1 MADDI
6 FASLQHIVQGF
17 LSITR
22 HMPKIPFVTEGL
34 EKADAFL
41 TKHRNNA
48 QQMSQKIKNEMNW
61 QELMPKLERTNVYD
75 VMENVYI
82 KVAGFG
88 TGFKEFMK
96 DFNPFEGVEST
107 NDLLERI
114 LKNTQ
119 NMSKDTS
126 SINDSL
132 QMDKEDLE
140 FLKTVANIK
149 YGDKYVMP
157 QVNIEMVN
165 HNNIQSEI
173 DLDGFFDKKVEE
185 MANIVQMSAE
195 GVHI

>member
-1 MADDI
+1 
-6 FASLQHIVQGF
+6 
-17 LSITR
+17 
-22 HMPKIPFVTEGL
+22 
-34 EKADAFL
+34 
-41 TKHRNNA
+41 
-48 QQMSQKIKNEMNW
+48 MNW

-75 VMENVYI
+75 VMENVYL

-157 QVNIEMVN
+157 QVNIKMVN
-165 HNNIQSEI
+165 HNNIQSEM